1 MSCLTEQ
8 AWPDKHACAQELP
21 SVRRHPNLGEQS
33 VVRQPR
39 LDRLTFEALIASI
52 RDCGHGLQS
61 SVAGLQ

>member
-21 SVRRHPNLGEQS
+21 SVRRHPHLGERCP
-33 VVRQPR
+33 VKQPK